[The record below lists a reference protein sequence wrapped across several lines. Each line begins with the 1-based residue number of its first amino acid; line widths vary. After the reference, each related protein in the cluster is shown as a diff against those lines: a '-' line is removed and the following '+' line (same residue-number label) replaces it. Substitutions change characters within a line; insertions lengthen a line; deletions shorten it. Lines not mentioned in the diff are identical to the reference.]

1 MESKIDW
8 LTLTI
13 KPENPNITFGDCF
26 HLLGDKMLLTD
37 LFAKM
42 VPVGRFA
49 FFDWTIAYENIS
61 LSCPK
66 PEKFSEQGIC
76 LRISSQGL
84 DYLTRYLKTYNIE
97 FKQWLGEWR
106 ALSFQGYISKE
117 TRIDYAMDDICYNDE
132 KPTLTMKKVMDC
144 RRKGEMCKKARVV
157 DIFDGSTSVKERY
170 KTVNKEPVVGRT
182 VYVGSRESE
191 VSCRF
196 YDKLAEQLQKKQ
208 PLPENCT
215 SWVRCEFEF
224 KGSKAMS
231 VLNAFLDY
239 DKVDFEKYM
248 RGVINN
254 YCSFIVRNN
263 KNISRCP
270 IKRWW
275 AKFLGGCLDKF
286 KLPYK
291 KPERSALARADRGL
305 SEYVPTIYT
314 MYCEMGVVGVYKY
327 FKKKIDDWKAK
338 NPCFDNLYKV
348 ELARN
353 IQDNVLDYEE
363 MDGVKYHQYAS
374 FDTVDYFLDNLKRDD
389 PEYFRARKDK
399 DEYAKQQRQ
408 RFMDK
413 LKRDHNE
420 YFLARKYVLHY
431 MDDYEKKRH
440 QDFMDGY
447 EVLY

>member
-1 MESKIDW
+1 MEIKMESKFDW
-8 LTLTI
+8 LTLTL
-13 KPENPNITFGDCF
+13 KPESPNVTFDDCF

-61 LSCPK
+61 LSCPTA
-66 PEKFSEQGIC
+66 ENFSHQGIC
-76 LRISSQGL
+76 IRISSQGL
-84 DYLTRYLKTYNIE
+84 DYLTSYLKTYNIT

-117 TRIDYAMDDICYNDE
+117 TRIDYAMDDIHYNND
-132 KPTLTMKKVMDC
+132 KPVLTMKKVMDC

-157 DIFDGSTSVKERY
+157 DVYDGSTSVKERY

-182 VYVGSRESE
+182 VYVGSRESN

-208 PLPENCT
+208 VVPEGCT

-224 KGSKAMS
+224 KGSDAMS

-239 DKVDFEKYM
+239 DEVDFGKYM
-248 RGVINN
+248 RRVINN

-263 KNISRCP
+263 KNVSRCP

-275 AKFLGGCLDKF
+275 AKFLGGCTDKF
-286 KLPYK
+286 KLPHK
-291 KPERSALARADRGL
+291 KPKRSAFARADRGL
-305 SEYVPTIYT
+305 SQYVGIIYT

-327 FKKKIDDWKAK
+327 FKKKIEDMQAKAS
-338 NPCFDNLYKV
+338 CSEGIYKV
-348 ELARN
+348 ELGNN
-353 IQDNVLDYEE
+353 IRDKVFDYEE
-363 MDGVKYHQYAS
+363 MDGLKYHQYTSSVESA
-374 FDTVDYFLDNLKRDD
+374 DDFLDNLKRDHGD
-389 PEYFRARKDK
+389 Y
-399 DEYAKQQRQ
+399 
-408 RFMDK
+408 
-413 LKRDHNE
+413 L
-420 YFLARKYVLHY
+420 LARWNALH
-431 MDDYEKKRH
+431 MGEYEKRRH
-440 QDFMDGY
+440 QSFMDGF